1 MKKLL
6 LIMLVG
12 VFATVFAAEWELSLD
27 ANAMFALNNYSDN
40 WTGGDAGGINWTANI
55 DGLAEK
61 QLAEWLNNKNLLQLS
76 FGQTHIQ
83 KAETGHWLVPEKSTD
98 LIDFETIFRFTL
110 HSFVDPYVAGRL
122 QSQFYDGRN
131 KLNKRYFN
139 PIKLTES
146 AGVARVLLKE
156 EKREWTARL
165 GFGVRQYIDRD
176 SIITIDPEMN
186 ETQTSN
192 DGGIE
197 FVSELRTPLA
207 GDKISYNTRLSVFE
221 ALFNSDSDELV
232 GMPNEDY
239 WKAPDIEW
247 DHTFAANITEY
258 LMVNLYI
265 QILYD
270 KEISLRGS
278 HKETISLGLTYKLF

>member
-1 MKKLL
+1 M
-6 LIMLVG
+6 VG
-12 VFATVFAAEWELSLD
+12 
-27 ANAMFALNNYSDN
+27 
-40 WTGGDAGGINWTANI
+40 GGDFPGDWIEI
-55 DGLAEK
+55 
-61 QLAEWLNNKNLLQLS
+61 
-76 FGQTHIQ
+76 
-83 KAETGHWLVPEKSTD
+83 V
-98 LIDFETIFRFTL
+98 TI
-110 HSFVDPYVAGRL
+110 
-122 QSQFYDGRN
+122 
-131 KLNKRYFN
+131 
-139 PIKLTES
+139 
-146 AGVARVLLKE
+146 
-156 EKREWTARL
+156 
-165 GFGVRQYIDRD
+165 
-176 SIITIDPEMN
+176 

-207 GDKISYNTRLSVFE
+207 GDKISYNTRLAVFE